1 MSAKSSEEEVV
12 GVGGAGSALAVAATA
27 VETPMST
34 PATAAN
40 SQRIAAPLISL
51 LACAVFILP
60 AAQLDS
66 PAKLAPDIDRRM
78 PNATNVVHL

>member
-40 SQRIAAPLISL
+40 SQRIAAP
-51 LACAVFILP
+51 FILP